1 MRFARDYVL
10 AGNPK
15 TAARTLRRLASVG
28 DAKVR
33 CRLAENVNTPA
44 DVLQMLCVD
53 SHPDVRA
60 ALVFNSAVNSDILRE
75 LCLDADVN
83 VRLSMAERLE
93 LPEPVLALLLED
105 ENPYV
110 RDCAERTHEIR
121 TLEARLTAESFVAER
136 GEDARLGELLCSAGW
151 LEQQHLSRLVSISEC
166 ERIPLGQV
174 ILRETDLSHEVVVAA
189 LNMQLAI
196 RRGRLAIAEAVNNL
210 RNRYPIRIDSAC
222 YSAGSVNEHL
232 EETGSIRR
240 SQPSLLEVPPSSGS
254 RKVDLNPDERMQW
267 RMWQSSQH
275 GIAQVLS
282 DANSLADAAPRLL
295 QMICETTG
303 WDVGIM
309 WEVNPSDS
317 RLSFVDLWHIS
328 TVSVHNF
335 EQICRRSSFEL
346 GMGLPGRVWKTG
358 KGAWI
363 PDTSLESDFPRF
375 PQAEQDGLR
384 CGFAYP
390 IHIQGDV
397 VAVIEFFS
405 RQERQADDYMAI
417 LDAAAGLIGQYLER
431 REAEIRLRKFHAII
445 ASVGCALVQAATM
458 RELLQSCAQAIVT
471 HLDAAFARIWT
482 LDEVSD
488 SLVLQASAGLY
499 THIDGGHQRIR
510 VGQYKVGLIA
520 SEQKPHLTNDVQSD
534 PRVGDKEWAK
544 REGLVAF
551 AGYPLLV
558 DSKLVGVMTLF
569 ARHSLNQGTLD
580 ALGSIADHVALGI
593 ARKFNE
599 KAQRRLASIV
609 ESSEDA
615 IISADIDG
623 LITHCNCAA
632 ERLCGYPVSE
642 LTGKPISLLLPW
654 HDSYKLLE
662 DLDKLTS
669 GAHVKHY
676 ETSINRKDGTLLDV
690 SLTLSSIKDSLGNIS
705 GIAVFAR
712 DISQR
717 KRSEM
722 LLAMQYTITR
732 ILAES
737 ASLDDAVP
745 KVLETIAKGFHWQ
758 WGAFLAVEEHKQHLR
773 CRFVWNDGGA
783 KLSEFASVTTYMTVP
798 YGIGISGQT
807 YSECRSIW
815 APNFS
820 ENESYPRSGVAC
832 KAGLHAAVTFPI
844 ALGSR
849 VLAVLEFFSEY
860 IGQPDNELL
869 DMMSSIG
876 MLLAQFMERKA
887 AEEKARI
894 AVQSE
899 QRIAQDVINLAPAA
913 IARLDK
919 NLVITS
925 MNSQFSEYFAGESP
939 HSNRLLEKFVFQ
951 VLSDLPAEK
960 LIDTVEKKVPFCMN
974 NYRMKLHKE
983 QHSKCRFWD
992 LAGWPL
998 GTDEGGMILMAT
1010 EVTDRVN
1017 LAQQRDD
1024 FVATLTHDLKNPLIG
1039 SIRILSFLLDEK
1051 TGIKD
1056 ENLVTLLSS
1065 LAHSNQHMLD
1075 LISDL
1080 LEVYRYEAGQEQLQ
1094 FLPVDLK
1101 ALVEELTRH
1110 LLATSIVSHVHL
1122 KSVFPQD
1129 DNTIMAD
1136 SKSMQRVLA
1145 NLLSNALKFTDD
1157 GGEVVVSG
1165 DRFGDE
1171 YILEVKDTGTG
1182 ISEKERKQLFER
1194 FSQGASGRK
1203 HQSGTGLGLYL
1214 SRQIVERHAGTITC
1228 ESEVGLGTVFRICL
1242 PTRQNLQQESL

>member
-15 TAARTLRRLASVG
+15 TAARTLRRLASVD

-60 ALVFNSAVNSDILRE
+60 ALVFNSAVTSDILRE

-110 RDCAERTHEIR
+110 KDCAERTHEIR
-121 TLEARLTAESFVAER
+121 TLEACLTTESFVSER

-151 LEQQHLSRLVSISEC
+151 LEPQHLSRLVAVAQC
-166 ERIPLGQV
+166 EQRPLGQV

-196 RRGRLAIAEAVNNL
+196 RRGRMSITEAVTNL
-210 RNRYPIRIDSAC
+210 RSRYPIRIDSAC
-222 YSAGSVNEHL
+222 YSARSVNEHL
-232 EETGSIRR
+232 DETSSIRR
-240 SQPSLLEVPPSSGS
+240 SQPPLVEVPPSSGS
-254 RKVDLNPDERMQW
+254 RKVDLNPDERIQW

-275 GIAQVLS
+275 DIAQVLA
-282 DANSLADAAPRLL
+282 DANSLADAAPKLL
-295 QMICETTG
+295 QLICETAG

-309 WEVNPSDS
+309 WEINPYDA
-317 RLSFVDLWHIS
+317 RLRFVDLWHTEPLLVPKFEMIS
-328 TVSVHNF
+328 RS
-335 EQICRRSSFEL
+335 SSFEL

-363 PDTSLESDFPRF
+363 PDTSLDTNFPRLA
-375 PQAEQDGLR
+375 QAEKDGLR

-390 IHIQGDV
+390 IQIQGAV

-405 RQERQADDYMAI
+405 RQERQADDCMAI
-417 LDAAAGLIGQYLER
+417 LDAAASLIGQYLER
-431 REAEIRLRKFHAII
+431 KEAEMRLREFHAII

-482 LDEVSD
+482 LDEGSD

-510 VGQYKVGLIA
+510 VGQFKVGLIA
-520 SEQKPHLTNDVQSD
+520 SEQKPHLTNDVQND

-558 DSKLVGVMTLF
+558 DSKLVGVMALF
-569 ARHSLNQGTLD
+569 ARHSLTQGTID

-599 KAQRRLASIV
+599 EAQRRLASIV

-615 IISADIDG
+615 IISADVDG
-623 LITHCNCAA
+623 MITHCNHAT
-632 ERLCGYPVSE
+632 ERLCGYSNAE
-642 LTGKPISLLLPW
+642 LTGKPISLLLSRQ
-654 HDSYKLLE
+654 DSYKLLE
-662 DLDKLTS
+662 DFDTLKS

-676 ETSINRKDGTLLDV
+676 ETSIKRKDDTLLEV
-690 SLTLSSIKDSLGNIS
+690 SLTLSSIKDSLGKMS

-717 KRSEM
+717 KRSEI

-737 ASLDDAVP
+737 TSLDDAVP
-745 KVLETIAKGFHWQ
+745 KVLETIGKGFQWQ
-758 WGAFLAVEEHKQHLR
+758 LGAFLVADEFKQHLR

-783 KLSEFASVTTYMTVP
+783 KLSEFASVTTYMTFP

-807 YSECRSIW
+807 HSECHSFW
-815 APNFS
+815 EPKFS
-820 ENESYPRSGVAC
+820 ANENYPRSGIAC
-832 KAGLHAAVTFPI
+832 KAGLHAAVTFPV
-844 ALGSR
+844 ALGTR
-849 VLAVLEFFSEY
+849 VLAVLEFFSEC
-860 IGQPDNELL
+860 IGQPDKVML

-876 MLLAQFMERKA
+876 VLLAQFMERKV
-887 AEEKARI
+887 AEEKAQI
-894 AVQSE
+894 AVHSE

-925 MNSQFSEYFAGESP
+925 VNNQFVEYFAGQSP
-939 HSNRLLEKFVFQ
+939 NSNRLLEKFVFQ

-960 LIDTVEKKVPFCMN
+960 LIETVEKKVPFCMN
-974 NYRMKLHKE
+974 NYRMKLTEE
-983 QHSKCRFWD
+983 QQSKCRFWD
-992 LAGWPL
+992 LAGWPV

-1039 SIRILSFLLDEK
+1039 AIRILSFLLDEK
-1051 TGIKD
+1051 AGIQD
-1056 ENLVTLLSS
+1056 ENLMTLLKS
-1065 LAHSNQHMLD
+1065 LAQSNQHMLD

-1094 FLPVDLK
+1094 FSPVDLK
-1101 ALVEELTRH
+1101 ALVEEQTRQV
-1110 LLATSIVSHVHL
+1110 LATSISSRVQL

-1129 DNTIMAD
+1129 DNTIVAD

-1145 NLLSNALKFTDD
+1145 NLLSNAMKFTDD
-1157 GGEVVVSG
+1157 GGEVAVCG
-1165 DRFGDE
+1165 DKFGDV
-1171 YILEVKDTGTG
+1171 YILEVKDTGSG

-1194 FSQGASGRK
+1194 FSQGSSGRK

-1214 SRQIVERHAGTITC
+1214 TRQIVERHSGTITC
-1228 ESEVGLGTVFRICL
+1228 ESEVGVGTVFRVRL
-1242 PTRQNLQQESL
+1242 PFRQNFQQESL